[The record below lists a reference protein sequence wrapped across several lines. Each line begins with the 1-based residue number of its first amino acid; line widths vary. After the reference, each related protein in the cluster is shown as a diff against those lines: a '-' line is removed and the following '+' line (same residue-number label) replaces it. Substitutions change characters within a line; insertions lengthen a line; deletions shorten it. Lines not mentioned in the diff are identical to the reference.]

1 MANKY
6 KYLYSCASMPMLVA
20 RTLFSIAICWA
31 DGIKMFMSELLTQEQ
46 LQEIVLQKLAARVEL
61 DGPAFD
67 KWLEV
72 PAVV

>member
-1 MANKY
+1 MPE
-6 KYLYSCASMPMLVA
+6 ASLDAGPLTTPA
-20 RTLFSIAICWA
+20 LPAFAA
-31 DGIKMFMSELLTQEQ
+31 KDGIKMFMSELLTQEQ
-46 LQEIVLQKLAARVEL
+46 LQEIVLQKLAAKVEL